1 MSLIHSK
8 ACAYTLLEFRI
19 VIFEFFTFNFFF
31 LFFMNL
37 RIYKISNIFTFAK
50 RDFYNNYQYS
60 TSVFI
65 IE

>member
-1 MSLIHSK
+1 MSLIHSN

-31 LFFMNL
+31 NFMNL

-50 RDFYNNYQYS
+50 RDFITTINILK
-60 TSVFI
+60 VFL
-65 IE
+65 